1 MNLKVRALLYS
12 LGILAAS
19 AVAGLAAVEIVKM
32 INISLLPWIG
42 VGFLLII
49 IFYVMYNITLT
60 QLEYRDKL
68 KEIVPNK

>member
-1 MNLKVRALLYS
+1 MNLKVQALLYS